1 MCINRECKEF
11 ITKPSADYI
20 NQTALFLPIRA
31 SAMKNI
37 ENQLFP
43 ERKNTSF
50 KPITTIHATDPES
63 KKLEGNVH
71 CQLKKLDS
79 SSLATNDSTELC
91 YLFNQKT
98 LSSEQVHDLM
108 NFRSIGQ
115 REYDLRVKSH
125 ILRNPSA
132 NPPKH
137 RKSLLTFTERRG
149 RKKKG
154 SEIER
159 EKKLQ
164 LECWKKRVA
173 FAMSTGAQVNTS
185 YEQCLELP
193 RAIATIDG
201 KPVNSSGEK
210 VCSCNSQDYHNI
222 IKIWMDT

>member
-1 MCINRECKEF
+1 
-11 ITKPSADYI
+11 
-20 NQTALFLPIRA
+20 
-31 SAMKNI
+31 
-37 ENQLFP
+37 
-43 ERKNTSF
+43 
-50 KPITTIHATDPES
+50 
-63 KKLEGNVH
+63 
-71 CQLKKLDS
+71 
-79 SSLATNDSTELC
+79 
-91 YLFNQKT
+91 
-98 LSSEQVHDLM
+98 M

-115 REYDLRVKSH
+115 REYDLQVKSH

-159 EKKLQ
+159 ERKLQ

-173 FAMSTGAQVNTS
+173 FAISTGAQVNTS

-201 KPVNSSGEK
+201 KPVKGNKSNTTTVLEKRYAAATPKIITTSLKSGW
-210 VCSCNSQDYHNI
+210 I
-222 IKIWMDT
+222 PDTASGHGGHVLDKHHTMECTQKHGRLC